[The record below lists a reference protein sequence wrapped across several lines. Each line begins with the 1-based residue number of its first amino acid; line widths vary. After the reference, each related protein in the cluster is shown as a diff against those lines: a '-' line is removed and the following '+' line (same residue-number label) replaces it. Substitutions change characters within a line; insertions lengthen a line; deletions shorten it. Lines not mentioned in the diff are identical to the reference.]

1 MKLVIILIFSLSCL
15 LAKGQN
21 AELDSLNPLL
31 LKAKGDT
38 NHALLL
44 ARISRLYSQN
54 NKSESGLRL
63 AEKGLQLSRKL
74 RFTKGEILNLL
85 SLNHCFRQ
93 LGDYVQSADF
103 AQQALIIAEEW
114 NDPALLVS
122 CLNAYAFIHYIQGDI
137 RSELKVYQKAKSYAI
152 QTGDSALMA
161 LILSNIGKTYLLLG
175 DKDSAGIYLK
185 KSLRLVGSRK
195 NLNTAYIL
203 RQLGNLENLNNHLEK
218 AHSYLR
224 ESIPISTSLNENYG
238 ATEAMCM
245 ISRLYLKSGER
256 DSAYHY
262 AWLALKLIREVP
274 DTSWVSLPAELLSE
288 IYEKDKNYEMALAY
302 RKLSI
307 DAEKVRLNEEN
318 KNKIYNLTV
327 QDQEKRREIEKA
339 KTEYFN
345 QIKIY
350 LLSGGLIVLL
360 LLALILFHNNRNKQK
375 ANKLLNHQKEV
386 IESSLH
392 QLHATQA
399 QLVHQEKMA
408 SLGELTA
415 GIAHEIQNPLNF
427 VNNFSEV
434 SIELLDEL
442 KIELEKGNKQDA
454 MALADNISE
463 NLAKIHHHGSLADS
477 IVKNMLQHS
486 RKAGSVMEVT
496 DINTLTDEF
505 LRLSYH
511 GFRAKNQG
519 FSAILETHFDKSI
532 NTIPVIPQELGRVL
546 VNLFNNSFYS
556 ILQKKKNS
564 KVDFEPLI
572 QVTTSQTSKGTII
585 RIRDNGNG
593 ISEKIIQK
601 IYQPFFTTKPTGEGT
616 GLGLS
621 LSFDIIT
628 KGHGGEIKL
637 NSVEGEFAEFI
648 IQLPATLKPAQ
659 V

>member
-1 MKLVIILIFSLSCL
+1 
-15 LAKGQN
+15 
-21 AELDSLNPLL
+21 
-31 LKAKGDT
+31 
-38 NHALLL
+38 
-44 ARISRLYSQN
+44 
-54 NKSESGLRL
+54 
-63 AEKGLQLSRKL
+63 
-74 RFTKGEILNLL
+74 
-85 SLNHCFRQ
+85 
-93 LGDYVQSADF
+93 
-103 AQQALIIAEEW
+103 
-114 NDPALLVS
+114 
-122 CLNAYAFIHYIQGDI
+122 
-137 RSELKVYQKAKSYAI
+137 
-152 QTGDSALMA
+152 
-161 LILSNIGKTYLLLG
+161 
-175 DKDSAGIYLK
+175 
-185 KSLRLVGSRK
+185 
-195 NLNTAYIL
+195 
-203 RQLGNLENLNNHLEK
+203 
-218 AHSYLR
+218 
-224 ESIPISTSLNENYG
+224 
-238 ATEAMCM
+238 MCM

-274 DTSWVSLPAELLSE
+274 DTSWVSLPAELLSDL
-288 IYEKDKNYEMALAY
+288 YEKDKNYEMALAY

-360 LLALILFHNNRNKQK
+360 LLALILFRNNRNKQK

-463 NLAKIHHHGSLADS
+463 NLAKIHHHGSRADS